1 MPMTTPKDTNRPL
14 RVRAEGGGG
23 NRAVGV
29 AGEKECN
36 VLKLAALVLAAAS
49 TTSTPVL
56 KSSSP
61 WWEKVTV
68 TLASDGNPRSCS
80 YETSLKPQETTN
92 CEVSGST
99 DGLAPSPGSA
109 KDEYTRITFERR
121 FNPGAQPDS
130 EVQAG
135 DTLIGSQVMALA
147 IDGEGAVKGCRIV
160 SKSGTMTPDYGCEEA
175 TAERFEAS
183 ANARIADARQAYM
196 TILVYGH
203 DEHIV

>member
-1 MPMTTPKDTNRPL
+1 M
-14 RVRAEGGGG
+14 
-23 NRAVGV
+23 
-29 AGEKECN
+29 
-36 VLKLAALVLAAAS
+36 LKLAALVLAAAS
-49 TTSTPVL
+49 TTSTPAL

-80 YETSLKPQETTN
+80 YETSLKPQEATN

-99 DGLAPSPGSA
+99 AGLAPAPGGA

-121 FNPGAQPDS
+121 FNPGAQPDP

-147 IDGEGAVKGCRIV
+147 IDGEGAVKGCRII

-183 ANARIADARQAYM
+183 AHATVADARQAYM